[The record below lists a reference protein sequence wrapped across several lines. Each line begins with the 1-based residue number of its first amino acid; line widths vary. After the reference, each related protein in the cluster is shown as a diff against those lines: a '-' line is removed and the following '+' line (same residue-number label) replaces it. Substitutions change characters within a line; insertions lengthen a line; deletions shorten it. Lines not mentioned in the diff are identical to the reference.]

1 MKRKNSILFAILL
14 LLGVSAYAQAPW
26 VRTFGGANDE
36 KGNDLILMPDS
47 GFLAVG
53 FTGSSG
59 MGASDVYMVR
69 TDSMGLLL
77 WQKTVGTINVDIASR
92 IVAANTPGDYLI
104 GGYSNGLPPYEYDFY
119 VIKTDSNGDTLWTRN
134 IGTPEW
140 DFCYDLC
147 AMANSYIL
155 VGETYQNS
163 NQGTQGYIVRMDD
176 NGDTLFTRMY
186 QSPYNDVF
194 KAIVPLNA
202 SECLIAG
209 YRYNELN
216 ETSDGLVLKM
226 DTAGNFLDTLIL
238 DFGYNEY
245 INCMAA
251 SYGNGIM
258 LGGYYHYD
266 TTEFSMSLQV
276 KLDDNGNYLWQ
287 LMAPQ
292 SSDWGVEIND
302 YGHYQND
309 EFYFVSES
317 HYKYNTDKQAMFFLG
332 MGNGLPQFFKENG
345 IIGPVDG
352 FFGSVLTPNKDI
364 VATGY
369 TQSYGP
375 GTQALIISKMLK
387 DGTITNSFTIG
398 LDEEKEAMPF
408 GLFPNPAENF
418 FSIGGEQAAQVRIL
432 DMSGRQLMQAKKL
445 QGSVLTLDAS
455 AWPAGIYLVCMQ
467 ADNGKVFT
475 AKLCKK

>member
-1 MKRKNSILFAILL
+1 
-14 LLGVSAYAQAPW
+14 
-26 VRTFGGANDE
+26 
-36 KGNDLILMPDS
+36 
-47 GFLAVG
+47 
-53 FTGSSG
+53 
-59 MGASDVYMVR
+59 
-69 TDSMGLLL
+69 
-77 WQKTVGTINVDIASR
+77 
-92 IVAANTPGDYLI
+92 
-104 GGYSNGLPPYEYDFY
+104 
-119 VIKTDSNGDTLWTRN
+119 
-134 IGTPEW
+134 
-140 DFCYDLC
+140 
-147 AMANSYIL
+147 MANSYIL

-163 NQGTQGYIVRMDD
+163 NQGTQGYIVRMND

-186 QSPYNDVF
+186 QSPYNDVL

-245 INCMAA
+245 ISCMAA

-302 YGHYQND
+302 YGHYLND

-387 DGTITNSFTIG
+387 DGTLTNSFTIG
-398 LDEEKEAMPF
+398 LDEEKETMPF

-432 DMSGRQLMQAKKL
+432 DMSGRQLMQAKKA

-455 AWPAGIYLVCMQ
+455 AWPAGMYLVCMQ
-467 ADNGKVFT
+467 AENGKVFT